1 MPGIRNLW
9 QSHHSKYFWE
19 CTYLLQNYVIYV
31 TCNGFIIGFPDSSLG
46 KESSSNAGG
55 PGSIPGSG
63 RCTGEGKGYPLQYT
77 WASLVAQLVKI
88 HLQCRRPG
96 FNPWVGKIPWR
107 RARQPTPVF
116 LPGES
121 PCAEEPGG
129 LQPIVIKIQT
139 WLKQLGRYTQ
149 LLFLLTNENRETQ
162 CYDLNQHS

>member
-46 KESSSNAGG
+46 KESTSNAGG

-107 RARQPTPVF
+107 RAWQPTPVF

-121 PCAEEPGG
+121 HGQGTWQATVHGVTKSQTR
-129 LQPIVIKIQT
+129 LRLRHTYMYLVFSNSFPI
-139 WLKQLGRYTQ
+139 
-149 LLFLLTNENRETQ
+149 
-162 CYDLNQHS
+162 